1 MNARTVGAVAELTGI
16 SVRTLHHYHHI
27 GLVVPSVRTAAGY
40 RGYTDTDVERLH
52 IVLGYRAAGLPLDE
66 IRLLLDEPGVSVV
79 DRLEHQLTVLR
90 QRSHQ
95 LQDNIKAVEDLVA
108 AHREGIQL
116 TAEEQVEIFGSSAF
130 GREYAD
136 EARERWGDTDQWQQS
151 QRRVAELDRDDWV
164 RITADGVALVEE
176 LAAAKRAG
184 VVPGTAAADTLARR
198 HRDGIEQFYECSDEM
213 HVCLAQMY
221 VADQRFTEYYDRAEP
236 GLAQYVHDIIVGR
249 SGSR

>member
-1 MNARTVGAVAELTGI
+1 MDARTVGAVADLTGV

-27 GLVVPSVRTAAGY
+27 GLVVPGVRTAAGY
-40 RGYTDTDVERLH
+40 RGYTDSDVERLH

-66 IRLLLDEPGVSVV
+66 IRVLLDESGIDTVA
-79 DRLEHQLTVLR
+79 RLEHQLTVLR
-90 QRSHQ
+90 QRSNQ
-95 LQDNIKAVEDLVA
+95 LQDNIRAVEELVA
-108 AHREGIQL
+108 AHRQGIQL
-116 TAEEQVEIFGSSAF
+116 SAEEQVEIFGSAALVA
-130 GREYAD
+130 EYAD
-136 EARERWGDTDQWQQS
+136 EARDRWGATDQWRQS
-151 QRRVAELDRDDWV
+151 QRRVAELNKQDWV
-164 RITADGVALVEE
+164 RITADGEALVQE

-184 VVPGTAAADTLARR
+184 VAPGSAVADTLARR
-198 HRDGIEQFYECSDEM
+198 HREGIELFYDCSDEM